1 MTGLRYRCAPI
12 LLITCHQARPR
23 RCSRLHLGRFLPLSC
38 IPGLVPASVAAT
50 LWRVRDTQVG
60 GTCGGA
66 ESTESMS
73 GLSTE
78 YEN

>member
-12 LLITCHQARPR
+12 LLITCHQARLR
-23 RCSRLHLGRFLPLSC
+23 HCSRFHLGRFLPLSWVL
-38 IPGLVPASVAAT
+38 GLVPASVAT
-50 LWRVRDTQVG
+50 TPWRVRETQVD

-66 ESTESMS
+66 ELTELMS